1 MNPEPTTQAD
11 RVNRTGRLKNVFK
24 RSGKSYRDTSDTH
37 ARRISRREGD
47 HNPLNGTEVRTRLKQ
62 LHDTCHTFARILF
75 TVLS

>member
-47 HNPLNGTEVRTRLKQ
+47 HNPLNGTEVRTNFTTLVTH
-62 LHDTCHTFARILF
+62 LHGYLF